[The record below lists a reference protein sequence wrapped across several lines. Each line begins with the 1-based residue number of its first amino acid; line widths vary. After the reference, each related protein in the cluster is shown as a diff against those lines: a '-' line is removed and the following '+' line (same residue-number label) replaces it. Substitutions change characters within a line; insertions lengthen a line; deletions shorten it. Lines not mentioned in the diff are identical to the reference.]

1 MTFILEACIFVLA
14 CTTGL
19 RVMKLARK
27 GINKFFDRIEKK
39 L

>member
-14 CTTGL
+14 CTAGL
-19 RVMKLARK
+19 RVMRLAK
-27 GINKFFDRIEKK
+27 KEINKFFDRIEKK